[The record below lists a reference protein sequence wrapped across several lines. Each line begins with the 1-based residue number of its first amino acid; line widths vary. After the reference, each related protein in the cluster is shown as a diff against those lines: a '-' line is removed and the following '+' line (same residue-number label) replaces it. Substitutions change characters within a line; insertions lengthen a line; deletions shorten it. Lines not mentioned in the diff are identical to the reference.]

1 MFSLTPLKFRIINLR
16 FFFFVC
22 VEETISQVEQQKS
35 VELVKGKTLSNCFT
49 NTDLC
54 NATTRGDSQ
63 APGEG
68 VIAYKSYLM

>member
-1 MFSLTPLKFRIINLR
+1 MFSLKPLKFRIICGFL
-16 FFFFVC
+16 C